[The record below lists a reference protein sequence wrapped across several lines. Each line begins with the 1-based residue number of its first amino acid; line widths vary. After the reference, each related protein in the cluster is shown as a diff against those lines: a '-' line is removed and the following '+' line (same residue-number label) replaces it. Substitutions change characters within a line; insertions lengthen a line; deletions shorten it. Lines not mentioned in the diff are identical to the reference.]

1 MKNIYITTASHAIAR
16 ATIGLVIQQVL
27 YCLHTI
33 EWLSFSTFTGTQ
45 IFFEVMYLLSIVLLS
60 MQESIKDFTV
70 KPIKS
75 VDTSPLINYYTE
87 KP

>member
-1 MKNIYITTASHAIAR
+1 
-16 ATIGLVIQQVL
+16 
-27 YCLHTI
+27 
-33 EWLSFSTFTGTQ
+33 
-45 IFFEVMYLLSIVLLS
+45 MYLLSIVLLS